1 MKNILAITIMAVLA
15 ANVHAQTLDECQQAA
30 ERNYPLIKQY
40 GLIAQTTNL
49 TERNIQTGWFPKVTA
64 YAQASLQNDVMSWPE
79 SMNSMFSQLGVEMK
93 GLRKDQYKVGI
104 DVQQIIYDGGEISNQ
119 RNIAQQQGI
128 IQDAQTRVTM
138 YHVRKR
144 VNDMYFALLLLN
156 EQIKL
161 NEDIK
166 ALLISSEKQ
175 LSNMAKSGIA
185 ATSDH
190 DHVMAERLSIEQRD
204 LDMKAQRHTLQTML
218 SLFCGIEVKN
228 VVMPVSSWEN
238 SSTNNRPELLLFNAQ
253 LQLVDKQ
260 EKLLH
265 SQIRPKLGVFAQGY
279 YGYPGFNMF
288 EDMMR
293 HDWSLNG
300 MIGVRLSWNIGALY
314 THRNDKAKLQ
324 LIRKI
329 TENERDIFLFN
340 NHIENN
346 KHSENIHRYRS
357 MMQCDDE
364 IITLRTRVRK
374 AAESKLAHGIIDTN
388 SLLHEINN
396 ENAAKIQKAIHEI
409 SMLREI
415 YDLKYTTNE

>member
-265 SQIRPKLGVFAQGY
+265 SQIRPKVGVFAQGY